1 MKPLTL
7 EKLVPIA
14 TFEELWASRKPDY
27 KARNEVRTLK
37 RHGIV
42 ARHERIDDKT
52 YRVVAEANDKS
63 QIEYL
68 VLKRGF
74 ALATVKREKKAYSD
88 VVQTI
93 LKRARNGTGGGIP
106 LTRGEVAMLFLD
118 GYAGDFNSPPAG
130 GGVAEA
136 LRGRGGGSFDIRSQG
151 YGEDN
156 DWDGLTEDDVLEDEN
171 TAFVWK
177 KWEPLELWL

>member
-118 GYAGDFNSPPAG
+118 GYAGDDKN
-130 GGVAEA
+130 
-136 LRGRGGGSFDIRSQG
+136 LLDIRSQG